1 MFSHVHTVPHLG
13 QQGVPLHRIKEGYA
27 PIGLNIGAL
36 EPEELA
42 VSIMSEIIMVR
53 RGGDG
58 GQMQM
63 GDWYVDRASEIV
75 ERTSETS
82 VEA

>member
-1 MFSHVHTVPHLG
+1 
-13 QQGVPLHRIKEGYA
+13 
-27 PIGLNIGAL
+27 
-36 EPEELA
+36 
-42 VSIMSEIIMVR
+42 MVR

-63 GDWYVDRASEIV
+63 GDWYVDRAAEIV
-75 ERTSETS
+75 ERAPETS